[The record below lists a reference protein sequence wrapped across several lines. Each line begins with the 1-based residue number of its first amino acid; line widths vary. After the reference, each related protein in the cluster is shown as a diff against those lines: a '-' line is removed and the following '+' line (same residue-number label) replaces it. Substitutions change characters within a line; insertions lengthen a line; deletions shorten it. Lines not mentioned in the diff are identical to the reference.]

1 MIHLDNVSL
10 LIQGFAV
17 RQIISAMS
25 QCWDNRP
32 PFLRWDTLK
41 RAQGLAKTPL
51 TTRITG
57 SSGLALTLDFLR
69 KEFWICV
76 NIDPDNEF

>member
-1 MIHLDNVSL
+1 MGH
-10 LIQGFAV
+10 FE
-17 RQIISAMS
+17 
-25 QCWDNRP
+25 
-32 PFLRWDTLK
+32 K
-41 RAQGLAKTPL
+41 EHGLAKTPL

-76 NIDPDNEF
+76 NIDPDNEV